1 MFNALL
7 FLDMQPTNQCV
18 LQILCDRHWVQR
30 HIPQQTPTCACT
42 GQHLSLNMDA
52 DRKSTPKHSSMLS
65 SYSFFAMLVTISNM
79 NRVLNLSTS
88 PANSENRKKLG
99 QIAFCNGPVV
109 GAITQPPVRGP
120 QSKGQRQHSE
130 SKEGMDYSTQHALCI
145 YTI

>member
-1 MFNALL
+1 MFNALF

-18 LQILCDRHWVQR
+18 LQILCDRNWVQR
-30 HIPQQTPTCACT
+30 HIPQKTPTCACR

-52 DRKSTPKHSSMLS
+52 DRKGTTKHSSMLS

-99 QIAFCNGPVV
+99 SDCFLQWARCRCNHTAPC
-109 GAITQPPVRGP
+109 
-120 QSKGQRQHSE
+120 KGTTEQRIETTLREQ
-130 SKEGMDYSTQHALCI
+130 GGNRL
-145 YTI
+145 